1 MNSSSTKDSDT
12 AITSAIGLADVIAG
26 IKHFPLVMML
36 GWQDIRQRYRRSVLG
51 PFWLTLSMGIMIGTI
66 GVVFSQILAAPI
78 DEFIPFLS
86 AGLILW
92 GTISTVVTEACTAF
106 IFSEGII
113 KQLPLPLSVHIFRM
127 IWRNVIILGHNI
139 VILPLVFLVVGK
151 PISSVALLTVPGFTL
166 ALINLT
172 WLSFLLGIICTRYR
186 DFPQIVGSLLQV
198 IFYLTPIIWMPDLL
212 PKRAG
217 LYLLDSNPAYHLLE
231 IVRAPLLG
239 HFPTSLN
246 WGVAICCAVIGWIVT
261 IMFYN
266 RYKHRIAYWL

>member
-1 MNSSSTKDSDT
+1 MKFFRL
-12 AITSAIGLADVIAG
+12 ICPCGVGFADIVAG
-26 IKHFPLVMML
+26 VQQFSLIMML

-66 GVVFSQILAAPI
+66 GVVFSQILSSPI

-92 GTISTVVTEACTAF
+92 GLVSSIVTEACTAF
-106 IFSEGII
+106 IYSEGVI
-113 KQLPLPLSVHIFRM
+113 KQLPLPLSVHMFRM
-127 IWRNVIILGHNI
+127 IWRNIIIFGHNI

-151 PISSVALLTVPGFTL
+151 PFSLVALLSIPGFLL
-166 ALINLT
+166 AVINLG
-172 WLSFLLGIICTRYR
+172 WISFLLGIICTRYR
-186 DFPQIVGSLLQV
+186 DFPQIIGSVLQIV
-198 IFYLTPIIWMPDLL
+198 FYLTPIIWMPNLL

-217 LYLLDSNPAYHLLE
+217 LYLLDSNPAFHLLE

-239 HFPTSLN
+239 HMPTALN
-246 WGVAICCAVIGWIVT
+246 WGVASFFGVAGWLVA